1 MQNCV
6 HVVTVFIEG
15 GKEIQI
21 YLSNDCGMCVCVH
34 VCVACICID
43 YLWKYTHENWQHDP
57 SPGRETRVLR
67 IKTE

>member
-43 YLWKYTHENWQHDP
+43 YLWKYTHEN
-57 SPGRETRVLR
+57 
-67 IKTE
+67 